1 MSTEK
6 DYRKLQQNLT
16 ELNSDG
22 NDNRGREGET
32 INPDTEL
39 SEEELLKKK
48 IEDLRKR
55 DPFVYR

>member
-1 MSTEK
+1 MK
-6 DYRKLQQNLT
+6 DYKKHQQDLT

-32 INPDTEL
+32 LDEAKEL
-39 SEEELLKKK
+39 SEEEQLKQKLA
-48 IEDLRKR
+48 DLRRR